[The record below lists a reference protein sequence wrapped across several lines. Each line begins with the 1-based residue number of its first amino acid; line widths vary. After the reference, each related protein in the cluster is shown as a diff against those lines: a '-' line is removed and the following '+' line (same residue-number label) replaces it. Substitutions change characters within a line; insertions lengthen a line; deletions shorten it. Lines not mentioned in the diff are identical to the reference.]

1 MPTSSHPRTV
11 VRSLAGIS
19 TAAVVLAGCG
29 LTEGKPGV
37 EGAIAVTATDNE
49 CQVARTEAPAGQIE
63 FTVRNT
69 GTKVNE
75 FYVYAEGDRVM
86 GEVENIG
93 PGLERRFLVRL
104 DEPGTYETACKPG
117 LVGQGIRAPFTVT
130 GEAVDKTDDERLV
143 EATDAY
149 QRYVSSQADAFESET
164 ERFVAAVKR
173 GDVTEAKRLYPRA
186 RVYWERIE
194 PVAESF
200 GDLDPK
206 IDGREDVIDE
216 GMRFTGYHRLE
227 RDLWKTGLR
236 EDSATIADQLLEDV
250 RTLVSRAKE
259 VELDEL
265 QLANGSKALLDEIA
279 TGKITGEEERYSH
292 TDLWDF
298 DANLDGSTAAIQA
311 LRPYLE
317 EEDPE
322 LVERIDE
329 RTKALETLLAKH
341 QRGDGWAPYTDLST
355 DEVKALSKALDALS
369 EEVAKVAGVVGTR

>member
-1 MPTSSHPRTV
+1 MPTSSRPRTV

-143 EATDAY
+143 EAPT
-149 QRYVSSQADAFESET
+149 RTS
-164 ERFVAAVKR
+164 
-173 GDVTEAKRLYPRA
+173 VT
-186 RVYWERIE
+186 
-194 PVAESF
+194 
-200 GDLDPK
+200 
-206 IDGREDVIDE
+206 
-216 GMRFTGYHRLE
+216 
-227 RDLWKTGLR
+227 
-236 EDSATIADQLLEDV
+236 
-250 RTLVSRAKE
+250 
-259 VELDEL
+259 
-265 QLANGSKALLDEIA
+265 
-279 TGKITGEEERYSH
+279 
-292 TDLWDF
+292 
-298 DANLDGSTAAIQA
+298 
-311 LRPYLE
+311 
-317 EEDPE
+317 
-322 LVERIDE
+322 
-329 RTKALETLLAKH
+329 
-341 QRGDGWAPYTDLST
+341 
-355 DEVKALSKALDALS
+355 
-369 EEVAKVAGVVGTR
+369 